1 MRSCMGSDI
10 RSRSVRRKGAIV
22 IIGVLFGLAAV
33 PCAFSQGVLGVANHK
48 ILDKLNVDAP
58 TQAKVTERYDRFLEN
73 SATARADLRIREAEL
88 SKLLLA
94 DKPDMDAVSAKL
106 DQIATLDTALRMAR
120 IQLEIDLR
128 DILGKDVWAAARQA
142 LRTIGTERQRAR
154 LDRFPTW
161 KTKVRSR

>member
-1 MRSCMGSDI
+1 M
-10 RSRSVRRKGAIV
+10 SRSVGCGSARRWWGLV
-22 IIGVLFGLAAV
+22 IIGVLFGLIGV
-33 PCAFSQGVLGVANHK
+33 PGVFSQGVLGVTNPK
-48 ILDKLNVDAP
+48 ILDKLNVDASA
-58 TQAKVTERYDRFLEN
+58 QAKVSERYDRFLES
-73 SATARADLRIREAEL
+73 SATTRADLRIREAEL

-94 DKPDMDAVSAKL
+94 DKPDMGAVSAKL

-142 LRTIGTERQRAR
+142 LRAVGTENQRAR
-154 LDRFPTW
+154 MDRFSTW